1 MKLVSER
8 YNKLHPKFKL
18 NGRSYTIESL
28 KEQAYECIKEGEPYE
43 EAIGSFLL
51 DWLNDSKYVTVN
63 TSGSTGSPKSIRIKK
78 EHMVHSAKA
87 TGNHFKLPEKTT
99 ALLCL
104 PAYFISGKMM
114 LVRAMILGWHL
125 DMALPNSNPLDY
137 VFRRYDFCAMTPFQL
152 DNSLGRMHL
161 IKKLI
166 VGGGTI
172 PPALLNRLYEVDT
185 KIYETYGMTET
196 VTHIAARRVNSKK
209 ERGEHIPFKTLSHVT
224 VSIDDRSCL
233 VIKAPD
239 VSTDPVITNDIVRLL
254 THKKF
259 EWLGRIDNVINSGG
273 IKLHPE
279 QIEAKLAPL
288 IDSPF
293 FVGGIADDQLGE
305 KLALFVEQ
313 DEVFAFAKLPTV
325 EQGEEES
332 NSQFLRYEFPKVI
345 ITMPQFVRTEN
356 GKLQRG
362 QTIRKA
368 LLSDKT

>member
-1 MKLVSER
+1 MKPTPER
-8 YNKLHPKFKL
+8 FVRVHPKFKL
-18 NGRSYTIESL
+18 NGMSYTIETL
-28 KEQAYECIKEGEPYE
+28 KAQAYEFIKEGEPYE
-43 EAIGSFLL
+43 EAVGSFLL

-63 TSGSTGSPKSIRIKK
+63 TSGSTGAPKPIKIQK
-78 EHMVHSAKA
+78 THMAASAKA
-87 TGNHFKLPEKTT
+87 TGSHFKLPEKTT

-104 PAYFISGKMM
+104 PAYYIAGKMM
-114 LVRAMILGWHL
+114 LVRALILGWHI
-125 DMALPNSNPLDY
+125 DMALPKANPLDH

-166 VGGGTI
+166 VGGGVI
-172 PPALLNRLYEVDT
+172 PPSLVKRLFDVST

-209 ERGEHIPFKTLSHVT
+209 NIEQPIPFKTLAHVT
-224 VSIDDRSCL
+224 ITTDERSCL
-233 VIKAPD
+233 VIKAPA
-239 VSTDPVITNDIVRLL
+239 VSTDPVITNDIVQCL

-259 EWLGRIDNVINSGG
+259 MWLGRVDNVVNSGG
-273 IKLHPE
+273 VKLHPE
-279 QIEAKLAPL
+279 QIENKLAPM

-293 FVGGIADDQLGE
+293 FVGGIPDDRLGE

-313 DEVFAFAKLPTV
+313 DEKFAFAKA
-325 EQGEEES
+325 
-332 NSQFLRYEFPKVI
+332 NYDISQFESYEFPSLI
-345 ITMPQFVRTEN
+345 MTLSQFERTDN

-368 LLSDKT
+368 MLLHDL